1 MPVPAAFA
9 ESNRGQT
16 ERLRRLVVR
25 LDAAMQEVRL
35 PNGWTMAGAMATVA
49 VG

>member
-25 LDAAMQEVRL
+25 LDAAMLDKRL
-35 PNGWTMAGAMATVA
+35 PNGWTMAGALAAVA
-49 VG
+49 AE